1 MATII
6 TEAALLRLLQLGSV
20 SLPVGGFAYSQGL
33 ESAIDAGWLGD
44 AADCE
49 DWLRLQLRQSIAR
62 VDLAILFRIYPALER
77 CDSGALG
84 YWNRYLLACRET
96 RELRL
101 TDAAMGQA
109 LQRLLPALGVQTPAL
124 EEACFVTAFCSAAW
138 HWGIAQRSC
147 ALALCWSW
155 LENQVAAAT
164 KLVPLGQ
171 TRAQVML
178 GNLQQD
184 VPGAIDLAQALADED
199 IGGALPALALASTF
213 HETQYSR
220 LFRS

>member
-33 ESAIDAGWLGD
+33 EFAIDTGWLED

-49 DWLRLQLRQSIAR
+49 EWLRVQLFQTFAR
-62 VDLAILFRIYPALER
+62 VDLAVLFRIYPALER
-77 CDSGALG
+77 RDSGALE

-109 LQRLLPALGVQTPAL
+109 LQRLLPALGVQVPVL
-124 EEACFVTAFCSAAW
+124 EETGFVTAFCIAAR
-138 HWGIAQRSC
+138 HWSIADRSC

-164 KLVPLGQ
+164 RLVPLGQ
-171 TRAQVML
+171 TQAQLML
-178 GNLQQD
+178 GNLQQH
-184 VPGAIDLAQALADED
+184 VPGAIDLAQGLADDD
-199 IGGALPALALASTF
+199 IGGSLPALALASTF